1 LTKKLGAD
9 MKNWQ
14 YGQNAYHHV
23 LIKHPMSNAVNEANR
38 KKLEVG
44 PLPRGGNSSSPGMT
58 TNNDNQNAGA
68 TFRIVTDLADWDKTL
83 FTNAPGQSGDV
94 ESIFYKNLFE
104 LWATDQHF
112 PVYYSREKIEKVA
125 KERWFLQPSR

>member
-1 LTKKLGAD
+1 
-9 MKNWQ
+9 
-14 YGQNAYHHV
+14 
-23 LIKHPMSNAVNEANR
+23 
-38 KKLEVG
+38 
-44 PLPRGGNSSSPGMT
+44 MT

-68 TFRIVTDLADWDKTL
+68 TFRIVTDLADWDKAM

-94 ESIFYKNLFE
+94 ESPFYKNLFE

-125 KERWFLQPSR
+125 KERLLLQPLR